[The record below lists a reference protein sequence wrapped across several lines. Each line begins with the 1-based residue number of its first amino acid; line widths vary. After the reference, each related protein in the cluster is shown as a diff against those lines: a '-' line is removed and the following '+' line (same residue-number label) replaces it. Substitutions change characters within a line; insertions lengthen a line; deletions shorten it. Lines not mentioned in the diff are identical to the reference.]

1 MISIDGDF
9 LDCLLLGVIKGLERG
24 RFMGNIFSAKFVSYE
39 R

>member
-9 LDCLLLGVIKGLERG
+9 LDYLMLGVTKRKG
-24 RFMGNIFSAKFVSYE
+24 FVGNIFSAKFVSCE

>member
-9 LDCLLLGVIKGLERG
+9 LDCLVLGVTKGLEREG
-24 RFMGNIFSAKFVSYE
+24 FVGNIFSAKFVSYE

>member
-9 LDCLLLGVIKGLERG
+9 LDYLMLGVTRRER
-24 RFMGNIFSAKFVSYE
+24 FVGNIFSAKFVSYE